1 MGRRTVKWSVAVMAD
16 GDRELSR
23 EEVVELADAVALWS
37 GVATGIGTSSYGAQL
52 LIEAPEPEVAEQR
65 ARDAFAQA
73 AQAAGLPP
81 WPISSVTMIGE
92 DDDVLDDDDVPGS
105 LA

>member
-1 MGRRTVKWSVAVMAD
+1 VQWSVAVMAD

-23 EEVVELADAVALWS
+23 EEVVELADAVTMWS
-37 GVATGIGTSSYGAQL
+37 GIATGIGTRSYGAQL

-65 ARDAFAQA
+65 AREAFAQA
-73 AQAAGLPP
+73 ARTAGLPP

-92 DDDVLDDDDVPGS
+92 EDEAVPGS
-105 LA
+105 FL

>member
-1 MGRRTVKWSVAVMAD
+1 MAD

-23 EEVVELADAVALWS
+23 EEVVELADAVAGWS

-52 LIEAPEPEVAEQR
+52 LIDAPEPEVAEQR
-65 ARDAFAQA
+65 ARDVFAEA
-73 AQAAGLPP
+73 ARIAGLPP

-92 DDDVLDDDDVPGS
+92 DDDMDDGS
-105 LA
+105 EYYT